1 MKRYILIILVSI
13 NLGSFAQNNIRQS
26 VSIFADI
33 QFENNVIIV
42 KMNNAVTGYSMQ
54 PKILYK
60 NVVISLADN
69 RHNYYKKSDID
80 ADMERIKS
88 SIQFA
93 EITSLNADKQDKLLR
108 QIALSLIWNK
118 EMNLN
123 ADIIQTQINKLELY
137 SSGKNKE
144 NLHLIIKLY
153 HQVFGGE

>member
-13 NLGSFAQNNIRQS
+13 SLGSFAQNNIRQS

-42 KMNNAVTGYSMQ
+42 KMNNAVAGYSMQ

-88 SIQFA
+88 SIQFT
-93 EITSLNADKQDKLLR
+93 EVSNLNADKQDELLR

-144 NLHLIIKLY
+144 NLHFIIKLY